1 MSNIGRMG
9 PEERRIRR
17 RQIEAEQF
25 ATDVLPDMVDDN
37 TPGIFV
43 VHSFTNQSITYE
55 VEVNEGEMISYKCK
69 DFVFNKR
76 ACKHMY
82 LLNRLHSNIAPYKS
96 KAIKLII
103 IPIFYNC
110 S

>member
-25 ATDVLPDMVDDN
+25 ATDVLPDMVDN

-55 VEVNEGEMISYKCK
+55 VEANQGEMISYKCK
-69 DFVFNKR
+69 DLVFNKR

-82 LLNRLHSNIAPYKS
+82 LLNRLHSNIAPYKG
-96 KAIKLII
+96 KALALMISS
-103 IPIFYNC
+103 IFCNC